1 MVQTVYKGIGNEED
15 KDSAA
20 ESHRGMAGFSFKR
33 GERELSAFFFIEI
46 QVVKDRNREVSLSIG
61 RTAPIHLEIRKS
73 RGTKDFDNSNCL
85 SSSTPVL
92 FSREEADMAIRNTD
106 KLVFRH
112 SAGSSMTLFLSFLFP
127 VFRYQNR
134 KRVRFWL
141 RFVQAERNSSD
152 LKTRNS
158 GPS

>member
-1 MVQTVYKGIGNEED
+1 MST
-15 KDSAA
+15 
-20 ESHRGMAGFSFKR
+20 
-33 GERELSAFFFIEI
+33 
-46 QVVKDRNREVSLSIG
+46 G
-61 RTAPIHLEIRKS
+61 RTAPIDLEIRKS
-73 RGTKDFDNSNCL
+73 RDAKDLDYLSCL

-92 FSREEADMAIRNTD
+92 FSREEVDTAIQNTD

-112 SAGSSMTLFLSFLFP
+112 SADNSMMLLLSFLFL

-134 KRVRFWL
+134 KRVRFSL
-141 RFVQAERNSSD
+141 RFVQVERNSSD